1 MTKIRVGIT
10 GQSGFVGS
18 HLFNYLGIQS
28 EIELIPF
35 DKDFFSSES
44 KLQQFAGQ
52 CEVIVHLAAVN
63 RHENQ
68 DELYRINVLLVQQL
82 LTACEAIH
90 SRPHIIFSSSTQE
103 MLQNSYGASKLDG
116 NRLLTTWANKNKSK
130 VTLLTIPNVFG
141 PFGKP
146 FYNSVVATFCHKLT
160 HKEEPSIIEDK
171 EVNLLYVNDLIQAI
185 HEIIKNSV
193 SGEYESIVSHQ
204 IPCNK
209 SIRVSEVLKILKYF
223 QLNYLQNGVIPSLS
237 DNFHR
242 DLFNTFRCYIPSN
255 HYPVKFKKNTD
266 QRGSF
271 VELARTQSSGQTS
284 FSVTLPGVTRGNHFH
299 TRKAERFAVVKG
311 KAKIELRR
319 INTEEVIS
327 YELDGENPSYVD
339 MPIWYTHNITN
350 IGTDELFTIFWINEP
365 YNPADPD
372 TYLLTV

>member
-44 KLQQFAGQ
+44 KLQQFADQ

-82 LTACEAIH
+82 VTACEAIN

-103 MLQNSYGASKLDG
+103 MLQNSYGASKLEG
-116 NRLLTTWANKNKSK
+116 NRLLTTWAKKNKSK

-171 EVNLLYVNDLIQAI
+171 EVSLLYVNDLIQAI
-185 HEIIKNSV
+185 HEIIKNPV
-193 SGEYESIVSHQ
+193 SGEYESIVSHR

-223 QLNYLQNGVIPSLS
+223 QLNYLENGVIPSLS

-284 FSVTLPGVTRGNHFH
+284 FSVTLPGITRGNHFH

-350 IGTDELFTIFWINEP
+350 IGSDELFTIFWINEP

>member
-1 MTKIRVGIT
+1 
-10 GQSGFVGS
+10 
-18 HLFNYLGIQS
+18 
-28 EIELIPF
+28 
-35 DKDFFSSES
+35 
-44 KLQQFAGQ
+44 
-52 CEVIVHLAAVN
+52 
-63 RHENQ
+63 
-68 DELYRINVLLVQQL
+68 
-82 LTACEAIH
+82 
-90 SRPHIIFSSSTQE
+90 
-103 MLQNSYGASKLDG
+103 MLQNSYGASKLEG
-116 NRLLTTWANKNKSK
+116 NRLLTTWAKKNKSK

-171 EVNLLYVNDLIQAI
+171 EVSLLYVNDLIQAI

-193 SGEYESIVSHQ
+193 SGEYESIVSHR

-223 QLNYLQNGVIPSLS
+223 QLNYLENGVIPSLS

-284 FSVTLPGVTRGNHFH
+284 FSVTLPEVTRGNHFH